1 MLSPKARAF
10 WRKIGVKLIALA
22 FILIGMLVAVELTFR
37 PVVETVNAY
46 ECHAVVSEIINDAV
60 MAEIERENTDYS
72 KLVTLSTNS
81 EGEVISLES
90 NVMNINRLKTGVAQR
105 VEREI
110 DRISAIDIQIPIG
123 TLAGIQLL
131 HGKGFNIGMSV
142 KPVGYAMTTIISE
155 FSSAGINQTRH
166 RMIVRIEATVDAVI
180 PGFSTKVPISTDIV
194 AAETIIVGR
203 VPDAYTHVVAS
214 DNDLVGLL
222 EDYGAGLSD

>member
-1 MLSPKARAF
+1 MWFL
-10 WRKIGVKLIALA
+10 
-22 FILIGMLVAVELTFR
+22 
-37 PVVETVNAY
+37 
-46 ECHAVVSEIINDAV
+46 INDAV